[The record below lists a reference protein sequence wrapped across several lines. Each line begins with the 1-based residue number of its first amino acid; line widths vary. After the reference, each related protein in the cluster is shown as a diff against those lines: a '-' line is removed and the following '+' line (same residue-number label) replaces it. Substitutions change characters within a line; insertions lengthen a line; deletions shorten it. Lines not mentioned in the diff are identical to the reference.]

1 MRVRLCVT
9 AAPVPAPAQEA
20 RDAAIE
26 FGGFVVESRVCA
38 ATNPA
43 EALGNRSL
51 LDFEEG
57 YLFCH
62 KLLLRLQTRHDS
74 GFCGRAVAVWVLM
87 QACADAE
94 AGGGGVPDC
103 AAGRNRTRALAVS
116 HVTDL
121 GKRLQAPR
129 YAGVARAQVLHLR
142 VRMECATFSV
152 QRCGRHGCKRF
163 QRVRVASC
171 PGRRPARAVRAD
183 AMPPG
188 GLAASPSAPGRGL
201 CRARSVCGVEELGYG
216 HALDLRRRRLRS
228 VQEV

>member
-1 MRVRLCVT
+1 MRVRFCVT
-9 AAPVPAPAQEA
+9 AAPIPAPAQEA
-20 RDAAIE
+20 RGAAIE
-26 FGGFVVESRVCA
+26 FGGLVVESRVCA

-43 EALGNRSL
+43 EPLGNRSL

-62 KLLLRLQTRHDS
+62 KLLLRLQARHNS
-74 GFCGRAVAVWVLM
+74 GCRGRAVAVWVLM

-103 AAGRNRTRALAVS
+103 AAGKNRTRALAVS

-129 YAGVARAQVLHLR
+129 HAEAARARAQVLHPR

-152 QRCGRHGCKRF
+152 QRCGRHGCKRC

-171 PGRRPARAVRAD
+171 PGRAVRAD
-183 AMPPG
+183 AVPPG
-188 GLAASPSAPGRGL
+188 GLVASPSALGRCL

-216 HALDLRRRRLRS
+216 HALDLRRRRLRRM
-228 VQEV
+228 QEV